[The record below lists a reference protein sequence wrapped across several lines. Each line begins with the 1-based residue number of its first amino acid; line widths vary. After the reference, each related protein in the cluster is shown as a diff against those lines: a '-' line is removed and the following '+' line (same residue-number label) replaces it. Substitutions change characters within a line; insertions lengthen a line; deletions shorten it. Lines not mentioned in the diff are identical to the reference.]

1 MSSAVPAGWEVTKL
15 GEHTNR
21 FYQGINTVAD
31 KVVYQIDGIPI
42 LQAKHIT
49 SGVITFGGAKFL
61 DVETYRKYREKFQPQ
76 ESDILFTNIGT
87 IGKSVLVQK
96 PSKYLIAWNIFLIGL
111 KVETNPKYFNL
122 FLQKLD
128 SDQYFEDLMT
138 GNATK
143 FINKSNLYDIPFLTP
158 PLPEQKKIASI
169 LTSVDEV
176 IENTQ
181 KQIDK
186 LQDLKKATMNELL
199 TKGIGHA
206 EFKDSEL
213 GRIPKSWEVYSVQE
227 LLDNGTLLTMKDGNH
242 GAQYPRSSEFQRS
255 GVPFLAAS
263 SISEEG
269 AFEIDQLP
277 CLSSERAKSLRI
289 PCAIGGDVILTHN
302 ATVGRVT
309 IIPQDV
315 KEIIVS
321 TSTTY
326 YRVNGKSMSN
336 EYLKCFLE
344 GNPFQSQLQR
354 VMGQTTRNQVPITAQ
369 RLLSIALP
377 PTLDEQMHI
386 SQVISSLSQKLV
398 TNAIKLQKTQSLKK
412 SLMQDLLT
420 GKVRVTVN

>member
-199 TKGIGHA
+199 TKGIGHT

-213 GRIPKSWEVYSVQE
+213 GRIPKSWEIYKVSDLLTNSKQKAQKNLPIYSVLMDGGMIPRTSVDRRVE
-227 LLDNGTLLTMKDGNH
+227 SNLSDEDNLFAPKGSLVYNMMRMWQGASGIASVDCLVSPAYVVCLTTGLISSDFLGYLMK
-242 GAQYPRSSEFQRS
+242 
-255 GVPFLAAS
+255 
-263 SISEEG
+263 SEESVQKLRRYSQG
-269 AFEIDQLP
+269 ITGDRMRLYFQHFQEIKFSIPPIGEQ
-277 CLSSERAKSLRI
+277 RKIAKSI
-289 PCAIGGDVILTHN
+289 DA
-302 ATVGRVT
+302 
-309 IIPQDV
+309 
-315 KEIIVS
+315 VS
-321 TSTTY
+321 
-326 YRVNGKSMSN
+326 VV
-336 EYLKCFLE
+336 LE
-344 GNPFQSQLQR
+344 RKHEKLA
-354 VMGQTTRNQVPITAQ
+354 QT
-369 RLLSIALP
+369 
-377 PTLDEQMHI
+377 
-386 SQVISSLSQKLV
+386 K
-398 TNAIKLQKTQSLKK
+398 SLKK
-412 SLMQDLLT
+412 SLMQDILT

>member
-199 TKGIGHA
+199 TKGIGHT

-213 GRIPKSWEVYSVQE
+213 GRIPNSWEVTELGNLIGSLNGGVSVNSE
-227 LLDNGTLLTMKDGNH
+227 NRHKVGSEIGVLKTSCISNGKFFAMEHKAVLKEDIH
-242 GAQYPRSSEFQRS
+242 
-255 GVPFLAAS
+255 
-263 SISEEG
+263 
-269 AFEIDQLP
+269 
-277 CLSSERAKSLRI
+277 
-289 PCAIGGDVILTHN
+289 
-302 ATVGRVT
+302 RVT
-309 IIPQDV
+309 TPVEAETILFSRMNTPNLVGESGYVEHSFSDLYLPDRLWALKLRDKSDTSVRWLSWLLVSRSV
-315 KEIIVS
+315 KTDIS
-321 TSTTY
+321 NAATGTS
-326 YRVNGKSMSN
+326 GSMKNISKPN
-336 EYLKCFLE
+336 
-344 GNPFQSQLQR
+344 
-354 VMGQTTRNQVPITAQ
+354 
-369 RLLSIALP
+369 LLSIKVRKP
-377 PTLDEQMHI
+377 PINEQLQI
-386 SQVISSLSQKLV
+386 ASVINSIEDNKVSSDKKMNILV
-398 TNAIKLQKTQSLKK
+398 SLKK